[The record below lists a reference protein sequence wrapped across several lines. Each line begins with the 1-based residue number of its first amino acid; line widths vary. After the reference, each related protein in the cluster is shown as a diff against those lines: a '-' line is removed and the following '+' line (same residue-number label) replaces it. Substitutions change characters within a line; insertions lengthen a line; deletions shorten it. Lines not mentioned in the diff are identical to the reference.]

1 MISLWLDDSGIAS
14 FDIEY
19 VRMQLRRLELTQC
32 LISPSLHT
40 PIAPLVRVLQQDRI
54 AFEVML
60 PVPMAWVKGYLKRHD
75 RTLYDELLW
84 LEKHAKK
91 IREPLPFWWVT
102 PTSYWENKEDF
113 TFQRYMAAKE
123 MSRMDEGMMI
133 IASQEALASTA
144 PSCAGDIYRMRVR
157 EHGAMP
163 VWKAVLLSERSDRN
177 KVSLSCR
184 KQTIGRKG
192 VRRTARRHTETRCAV
207 TA

>member
-1 MISLWLDDSGIAS
+1 MISLWLDDSGMVSYDLKSVYA
-14 FDIEY
+14 
-19 VRMQLRRLELTQC
+19 QLHRLEPMLC

-40 PIAPLVRVLQQDRI
+40 SIAPLVRVLQKECI
-54 AFEVML
+54 AFEVMM
-60 PVPMAWVKGYLKRHD
+60 PIPMVWAKGYLKRHD

-84 LEKHAKK
+84 LERYAKK
-91 IREPLPFWWVT
+91 IHEPLPFSWVT
-102 PTSYWENKEDF
+102 PTSYWEREEDF

-123 MSRMDEGMMI
+123 MSRMDEGMVV

-163 VWKAVLLSERSDRN
+163 VWKAVLLSESSDGN

-184 KQTIGRKG
+184 K
-192 VRRTARRHTETRCAV
+192 
-207 TA
+207 